1 MCSNSKWRL
10 LHQLPAVSREQQVH
24 CVVLQVTF
32 VLQVRAD
39 QLSDCCWPVC
49 ADKNTTKGLVMSMS
63 HCSVK
68 FQHSTS
74 TATQRKEPKSWC
86 YAKVTEAKQWRAS
99 PGNLIISAGLPLC
112 CSAWTS
118 FLHCVVFPAL
128 STPSSTMRA
137 PLLHAIIP
145 RLLLTIGN
153 TNFSLRLNVTHSA
166 SFQQHLPAFFTGSRT
181 THFLF
186 RLLLFFFHQLYSNDS
201 RHENYGKIH
210 RIN

>member
-1 MCSNSKWRL
+1 M
-10 LHQLPAVSREQQVH
+10 H

-49 ADKNTTKGLVMSMS
+49 ADKNTTTGLVMSMS

-86 YAKVTEAKQWRAS
+86 YAKVTAAKQWRAS

-145 RLLLTIGN
+145 RLLLTIGKYELLSEAKCHTQRKLSTTFARLFHRKHNHSLPVSFVIVFFSPTLFKWQSPWKLRQN
-153 TNFSLRLNVTHSA
+153 T
-166 SFQQHLPAFFTGSRT
+166 
-181 THFLF
+181 
-186 RLLLFFFHQLYSNDS
+186 SN
-201 RHENYGKIH
+201 
-210 RIN
+210 